1 MVIDLIKIKVN
12 EMKKNLLVAALLT
25 AAASGVMAQTA
36 PTLKTQTGNEIGVTV
51 SSYAYSEPSLNVS
64 MKATNLG
71 LDYTGTYAF
80 GNDWFVLGNLNY
92 NNGSV
97 KYSGTGTQSGI
108 PQYYYDIKA
117 AVGYDFAVEGIQ
129 LSPYIGLGY
138 RFLSQQ
144 WGGTSTS
151 TGALGYDRQSTYN
164 YIPIGVTNRFA
175 VNNNKAKIETT
186 LEYDYLL
193 SGNQFS
199 GLSSLNG
206 THSGT
211 TYANVPD
218 SNNSQKS
225 GYGLNLTVMYKEDSW
240 GVGPYFKYW
249 NIQQSQTNSAVIKI
263 NGTSYNYSVWE
274 PANTTKE
281 YGVKAIYRF

>member
-1 MVIDLIKIKVN
+1 MRIV
-12 EMKKNLLVAALLT
+12 KKLLVIALFGCSSIAL
-25 AAASGVMAQTA
+25 AQA
-36 PTLKTQTGNEIGVTV
+36 DQNKLKTQTGNEIGVTI
-51 SSYAYSEPSLNVS
+51 SSYDYSEPSLNVS

-80 GNDWFVLGNLNY
+80 GNDWFALGNFNY
-92 NNGSV
+92 NNGPV

-108 PQYYYDIKA
+108 PQHYYDIKA
-117 AVGYDFAVEGIQ
+117 AVGYDFAVQGIQ

-138 RFLSQQ
+138 RYLSQQ
-144 WGGTSTS
+144 WDNTTTS
-151 TGALGYDRQSTYN
+151 TGALGYDRQSTYK
-164 YIPIGVTNRFA
+164 YIPIGVINRFA

-186 LEYDYLL
+186 FEYDYLL

-225 GYGLNLTVMYKEDSW
+225 GYGLNLTVTYKEDNW

-249 NIQQSQTNSAVIKI
+249 NTQQSQTNSAVIQI
-263 NGTSYNYSVWE
+263 NGTSYIYSVYE

>member
-1 MVIDLIKIKVN
+1 
-12 EMKKNLLVAALLT
+12 MKKLLLSAGFISTFASFSANAQSSDLT
-25 AAASGVMAQTA
+25 K
-36 PTLKTQTGNEIGVTV
+36 LKTQTGNEIGVTI

-164 YIPIGVTNRFA
+164 YIPIGVINRIA
-175 VNNNKAKIETT
+175 VNDNKAKIETT
-186 LEYDYLL
+186 FEYDYLI

-211 TYANVPD
+211 TYANVPN

-225 GYGLNLTVMYKEDSW
+225 GYGLNLTVMYKEDNW

-263 NGTSYNYSVWE
+263 DGTNYNYSVWE
-274 PANTTKE
+274 PSNTTKE